1 MIAVSFMLVFSY
13 ILNLQ
18 NIYTTVPEK
27 LIYEGDLRLT
37 NLGSPHS
44 VFCWSSELSEEI
56 WILFY
61 S

>member
-1 MIAVSFMLVFSY
+1 MTAVSFMLVFSDL
-13 ILNLQ
+13 LNLQ
-18 NIYTTVPEK
+18 ETYTTVPEK
-27 LIYEGDLRLT
+27 LIYQGDLRTT

-44 VFCWSSELSEEI
+44 VLCWSSELSEES